1 MAMLHFFGG
10 EKGGVGKSF
19 VTCTAAQYHLDRKIK
34 FSLFDTDPTTPDVK
48 RIYESCGCRDAI
60 FSASDKYEDKAF
72 SIYSSAQENTTLV
85 NLPANITEPLK
96 AWFEENE
103 LFEMEE
109 EDRIDYTIWFICNGG
124 SESFKHLGEYL
135 SYFQGRVNH
144 VLVKN
149 WGVCDDWESLDNN
162 QFLQQKIEKY
172 GVKVIDFPKFK
183 GKSLCNTI
191 NDRSLTFGEAR
202 ELKEFG
208 PINRQRVKTFLK
220 RAYQVFDS
228 AGVFYKDVDVQK
240 VESVSQ
246 EREDVKAL
254 GQIKKQNKVKMTT
267 SNGQVKPRP
276 ESASE
281 LA

>member
-1 MAMLHFFGG
+1 MLHFFGG

-19 VTCTAAQYHLDRKIK
+19 VTRTAAQYHLDRGIE
-34 FSLFDTDPTTPDVK
+34 FSLFDADATTPDVK
-48 RIYESCGCRDAI
+48 RIYKSCGCRDAV
-60 FSASDKYEDKAF
+60 FSASDKYEDNAF
-72 SIYSSAQENTTLV
+72 SIYSSAQKNATLV
-85 NLPANITEPLK
+85 NLPANITQPLK

-109 EDRIDYTIWFICNGG
+109 EDRIDYTIWFVCSGG

-149 WGVCDDWESLDNN
+149 WGVCDEWESLDKNKV
-162 QFLQQKIEKY
+162 LQQKIEEY
-172 GVKVIDFPKFK
+172 GVKVIDFPRFK
-183 GKSLCNTI
+183 GKDFCNRI
-191 NDRSLTFGEAR
+191 NERSLTFGEAR

-220 RAYQVFDS
+220 KAYQVFDS

-246 EREDVKAL
+246 EREDVKAP

-267 SNGQVKPRP
+267 SNGQIKPRL